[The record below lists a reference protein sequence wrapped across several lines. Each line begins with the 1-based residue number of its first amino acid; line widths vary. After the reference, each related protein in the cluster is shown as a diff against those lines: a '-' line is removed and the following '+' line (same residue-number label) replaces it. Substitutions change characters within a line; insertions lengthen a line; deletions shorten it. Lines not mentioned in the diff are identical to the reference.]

1 MAPIS
6 HNALSTNTTDR
17 TVRYAAIMYVLYVLS
32 LTCSDH
38 VSSGVYVWS
47 VLYAL
52 THPFYVISDDTGR
65 RDKRRR
71 GRVKRG
77 KRWRW
82 TGEERDK

>member
-1 MAPIS
+1 
-6 HNALSTNTTDR
+6 
-17 TVRYAAIMYVLYVLS
+17 MYLQYVLS

-38 VSSGVYVWS
+38 VSSRVYVWS

-52 THPFYVISDDTGR
+52 THTFYVISDDTGR